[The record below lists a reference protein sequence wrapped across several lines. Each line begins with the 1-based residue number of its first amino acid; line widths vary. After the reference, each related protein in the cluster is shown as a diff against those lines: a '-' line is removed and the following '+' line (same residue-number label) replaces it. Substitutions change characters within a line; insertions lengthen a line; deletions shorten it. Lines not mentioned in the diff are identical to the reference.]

1 MGVSIIKI
9 EERHGTQFQIK
20 DKWGFIA
27 SEQNKENHRNGKLL
41 REDVKCRGI
50 LTETA

>member
-1 MGVSIIKI
+1 MGVRIIKI
-9 EERHGTQFQIK
+9 EARHGTQFQIK

-27 SEQNKENHRNGKLL
+27 SEQNKQNDGNGKLL

-50 LTETA
+50 LTKTT